1 VRVLVTGGAGFI
13 GSHVVDRLV
22 EEGCDVVVLDC
33 LLPEAH
39 SGIPDY
45 LNPKATYRFGDL
57 TDADSVADAVR
68 GADAVSHHA
77 AMVGL
82 EDSPAD
88 AIAYVTQN
96 DLATAT
102 LLHALYA
109 ADFRGPI
116 VLASSMVVYGEGA
129 FECLDDGR
137 VRPGPR
143 PAGRLK
149 EGRFE
154 PECPRCG
161 RDLFPIAVTEND
173 VVDPRNIYAATK
185 LHQEHLCFA
194 FGREV
199 GASVVALRY
208 HNVYGPRMPRATSY
222 AGVAAVFRSRLQE
235 GKSPLVFEDGRQ
247 TRDFIHVAD
256 VARANSL
263 ALSAGGALTGPFNIA
278 TGKPRSVWEMAEALC
293 SSFGSEAP
301 APEITGRFRLGDV
314 RHVFASPAG
323 AAAEFGF
330 TAEVTFGEGMAT
342 FASDPLRE
350 TEAAPVRPSA

>member
-1 VRVLVTGGAGFI
+1 MRVLVTGGAGFI
-13 GSHVVDRLV
+13 GSHVVDRLI
-22 EEGCDVVVLDC
+22 EEGCDVIVLDC

-57 TDADSVADAVR
+57 SDAGAVADAVR
-68 GADAVSHHA
+68 GIDAVSHHA

-82 EDSPAD
+82 ETSPAD
-88 AIAYVTQN
+88 AVAYVTQN
-96 DLATAT
+96 DLGTAA
-102 LLHALYA
+102 LLRALYA
-109 ADFRGPI
+109 TDFRGPI

-129 FECLDDGR
+129 FECPDDGR

-143 PAGRLK
+143 PAARLE

-173 VVDPRNIYAATK
+173 AVDPRNLYAATK

-194 FGREV
+194 FGREI
-199 GASVVALRY
+199 GAPVVALRY
-208 HNVYGPRMPRATSY
+208 HNVYGPRMPQTTPY
-222 AGVAAVFRSRLQE
+222 AGVAAVFRSRMQE

-263 ALSAGGALTGPFNIA
+263 MLSRGGAQTGALNIA
-278 TGKPRSVWEMAEALC
+278 TGEPHSVWEMAEALC
-293 SSFGSEAP
+293 SSFGPDAP
-301 APEITGRFRLGDV
+301 VPEITGRFRLGDV
-314 RHVFASPAG
+314 RHVFASPAH

-330 TAEVTFGEGMAT
+330 TAEITFGEGMAA

-350 TEAAPVRPSA
+350 TESSGA